1 MIINNCEIT
10 DEEFKVIL
18 GRVFSQVVRTDRL
31 LFKLENYEMYLDE
44 LVEKI
49 VEIEPDAFNLKHE
62 Q

>member
-31 LFKLENYEMYLDE
+31 LFKLENYEMYIDE

>member
-1 MIINNCEIT
+1 MIVKGKEFT
-10 DEEFKVIL
+10 DEEFKEIL

-49 VEIEPDAFNLKHE
+49 VEIEPEIFN
-62 Q
+62 